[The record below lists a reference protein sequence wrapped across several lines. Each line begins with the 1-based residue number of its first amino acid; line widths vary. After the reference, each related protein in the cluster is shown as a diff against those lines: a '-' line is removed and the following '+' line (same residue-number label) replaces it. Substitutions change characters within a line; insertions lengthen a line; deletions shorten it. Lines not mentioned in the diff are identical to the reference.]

1 MQIARTQPA
10 EMSTVGNQE
19 MLCVAVA
26 ARQGARVIQKHTW
39 AEYSPEITLRSVGKA
54 LFPDGELLHVE
65 ACKDMGGEVSE
76 FAGGLLDRT
85 VGFVVERAHLQ
96 YLKCCYAAGPVATAL
111 EQAAS
116 KDGKA
121 ANQLAFKAMMDDK
134 RRHTSYYWPEPYK
147 ETNSKLA
154 VRLIA
159 NRIIAAGKSNP
170 AECGGFPSSQLAE
183 ASRPP

>member
-1 MQIARTQPA
+1 MERSSCTCWATSGWPSVNKETRSPGSVRA
-10 EMSTVGNQE
+10 EGGCE
-19 MLCVAVA
+19 VA
-26 ARQGARVIQKHTW
+26 AARSSAARALCSAALSR
-39 AEYSPEITLRSVGKA
+39 AEFTQ
-54 LFPDGELLHVE
+54 